1 MQACLRSILPE
12 RPWQYSF
19 RFEKR
24 LGRSYASYPR
34 RAGKRLPLPNFDQ
47 DEIEMNNIAMLL
59 RFGLLSW
66 LLLCSV
72 AAAAPPAD
80 VAGKIDAGTWQKVE
94 SGEVRELL
102 ILFESAAIDA
112 ELNAHLTRRKIKL
125 EDDTALGLRAERY
138 RRIKQSAHAA
148 LRVNDALVLRDYVHL
163 PMRLV
168 RIGDTDALLRIL
180 QRPEVAAVMEDAKA
194 YLHLTESLPLVG
206 QPSVVGTMGRT
217 GAGTTVVVLDTGLTY
232 TRAEFGSCTSP
243 GVPAGCKVVAA
254 FDAAPDDGALD
265 DNGHGTKVAGTVAGI
280 APGASIAAIDVFVG
294 NSASSSDILEGIDWA
309 IANRTTYNIV
319 AINMSLGD
327 GGNYS
332 SPCDSLFSNPFRQP
346 IINARNAGILTIASS
361 GNDRYTTGIAN
372 PACTPEAVSVGA
384 VYDANVGSA
393 TWGAC
398 SDSTSA
404 ADKVTCF
411 SNSASF
417 LSLLAP
423 GALITVTGATVGG
436 TSFSAPL
443 VAGALAVMAQA
454 FPGDTPTNRLA
465 RLTGNGT
472 AVTDSRNG
480 IVTPRLNLLAAQ
492 GAPSNDSFASAATLT
507 GLAGQST
514 GWNLN
519 ATKETG
525 EPGHAGNSGGKS
537 VWWKWTAPAAGTLS
551 LDTHGSGFDTL
562 LGLYTGA
569 SITALTTVSS
579 NDNDGSPGNA
589 SGLSATVSAG
599 TSYRIAVDGKN
610 GVSGGVTLNW
620 SLQQAQA
627 QTISFT
633 QPADLPLGSAFS
645 LGATASSGLPVSYAS
660 QTPAICTVS
669 GDTTTLVA
677 AGVCSIAANQAGNAN
692 WLPAPQ
698 VVQSFTVTKRSQTIS
713 FSGPG
718 NQTLATPPFAVSAS
732 ASSGLPVTI
741 VSLTTASCSITGDTV
756 TLIAVGTCTLQASQ
770 AGDAAYLA
778 ATPVTNSFAIAIS
791 SGGGETGGSGE
802 IPTLPEWGAIL
813 LGLLLFAIVYR
824 QRRTNGSGL
833 PPSSFGTGL
842 AVGPGA
848 GRPNTELRRKGR

>member
-1 MQACLRSILPE
+1 MNTIAILR
-12 RPWQYSF
+12 
-19 RFEKR
+19 
-24 LGRSYASYPR
+24 
-34 RAGKRLPLPNFDQ
+34 
-47 DEIEMNNIAMLL
+47 
-59 RFGLLSW
+59 RFGMLSW

-80 VAGKIDAGTWQKVE
+80 VARKIDAGTWQRVE

-102 ILFESAAIDA
+102 ILFDSAAIDV

-125 EDDTALGLRAERY
+125 EDDTALALRAERY
-138 RRIKQSAHAA
+138 RQIKQSAHAA
-148 LRVNDALVLRDYVHL
+148 LRANDAVVLRDYAHL

-168 RIGDTDALLRIL
+168 RIGDTAALQRIL
-180 QRPEVAAVMEDAKA
+180 QRPEVSAVMEDAKA
-194 YLHLTESLPLVG
+194 YLHLTQSLPLVG

-217 GAGTTVVVLDTGLTY
+217 GTGSTVVVLDTGLTY

-254 FDAAPDDGALD
+254 FDTATEDGALD
-265 DNGHGTKVAGTVAGI
+265 ANGHGTWVAGTVAGI

-294 NSASSSDILEGIDWA
+294 NSANSSDIIEGIDWA

-327 GGNYS
+327 RVSYS
-332 SPCDSLFSNPFRQP
+332 SPCSSILSNPYRP
-346 IINARNAGILTIASS
+346 AIIIARNAGILTIASS
-361 GNDRYTTGIAN
+361 GNDGFTTGIAQ

-384 VYDANVGSA
+384 VYDANVGNNVNWSDC
-393 TWGAC
+393 T
-398 SDSTSA
+398 DSTSA
-404 ADKVTCF
+404 VDKVTCF

-417 LSLLAP
+417 LTLLAP
-423 GALITVTGATVGG
+423 GALITVTGSTVGG

-443 VAGALAVMAQA
+443 VAGAVAVMAQA
-454 FPGDTPTNRLA
+454 FPGDNATNRLA

-480 IVTPRLNLLAAQ
+480 IVTPRLNLLVAQ
-492 GAPSNDSFASAATLT
+492 GAPGNDSFASASTLT
-507 GLAGQST
+507 GLAGQSN

-537 VWWKWTAPAAGTLS
+537 VWWQWTAPVAGTLS

-562 LGLYTGA
+562 LGLYNGA
-569 SITALTTVSS
+569 SVAALTTVSS
-579 NDNDGSPGNA
+579 NDNDGSPGNV

-599 TSYRIAVDGKN
+599 TSYRIAVDGKS
-610 GVSGGVTLNW
+610 GASGGVTLNW

-627 QTISFT
+627 QSISFT
-633 QPADLPLGSAFS
+633 QPADLPPGSAFN
-645 LGATASSGLPVSYAS
+645 LGATASSGLPVSYTS

-669 GDTTTLVA
+669 GDVAILIA
-677 AGVCSIAANQAGNAN
+677 AGVCRIAADQAGNAN

-698 VVQSFTVTKRSQTIS
+698 VVRTFNVTGISQLAQTIS
-713 FSGPG
+713 FAAIG
-718 NQTLATPPFAVSAS
+718 NQTLTTPPFAVSAS

-741 VSLTTASCSITGDTV
+741 VSLSTASCSITGNTV

-770 AGDAAYLA
+770 AGSATWLA
-778 ATPVTNSFAIAIS
+778 ATPVTNSFAITIS
-791 SGGGETGGSGE
+791 SGGGSGE
-802 IPTLPEWGAIL
+802 VPLPLWSLLL
-813 LGLLLFAIVYR
+813 LGAGLFGALSR
-824 QRRTNGSGL
+824 QRR
-833 PPSSFGTGL
+833 
-842 AVGPGA
+842 A
-848 GRPNTELRRKGR
+848 GG

>member
-1 MQACLRSILPE
+1 
-12 RPWQYSF
+12 
-19 RFEKR
+19 
-24 LGRSYASYPR
+24 
-34 RAGKRLPLPNFDQ
+34 
-47 DEIEMNNIAMLL
+47 MNNIAMLH
-59 RFGLLSW
+59 RFVLLSW

-80 VAGKIDAGTWQKVE
+80 VAGKIDVGTWQRLE
-94 SGEVRELL
+94 TGEVRELL
-102 ILFESAAIDA
+102 ILFESAAIDV

-125 EDDTALGLRAERY
+125 EDDTALGLRVQRY
-138 RRIKQSAHAA
+138 RQIKQSAFAS
-148 LRVNDALVLRDYVHL
+148 LRENDAIVLRDYAHL

-168 RIGDTDALLRIL
+168 RIGDSDALRRIL
-180 QRPEVAAVMEDAKA
+180 QSPDVAAVMEDAKA
-194 YLHLTESLPLVG
+194 YLHLNQSLPLVG

-217 GAGTTVVVLDTGLTY
+217 GAGATVVVLDTGLTY

-243 GVPAGCKVVAA
+243 GVPAGCKVVVA
-254 FDAAPDDGALD
+254 FDVATEDNALD
-265 DNGHGTKVAGTVAGI
+265 ANGHGTLVAGTVAGI

-294 NSASSSDILEGIDWA
+294 NSANSSDIIEGIDWA

-327 GGNYS
+327 GENNS
-332 SPCDSLFSNPFRQP
+332 SPCDSLFSNPYQP
-346 IINARNAGILTIASS
+346 AIINARNAGILTIASS
-361 GNDRYTTGIAN
+361 GNNGYTTGIAQ

-398 SDSTSA
+398 SDSTTA

-423 GALITVTGATVGG
+423 GAYITVNGSTVGG

-443 VAGALAVMAQA
+443 IAGALAVMAQA
-454 FPGDTPTNRLA
+454 FPGDNATNRLA

-472 AVTDSRNG
+472 LVTDSRNG

-492 GAPSNDSFASAATLT
+492 GAPSNDSFASASSLT

-537 VWWKWTAPAAGTLS
+537 VWWQWTAPATGTLS
-551 LDTHGSGFDTL
+551 LDTHGSGVDTL
-562 LGLYTGA
+562 LGLYTGVSVA
-569 SITALTTVSS
+569 ALTTVSS
-579 NDNDGSPGNA
+579 NDNDSSPGNT

-599 TSYRIAVDGKN
+599 TSYRIAVDGKS
-610 GVSGGVTLNW
+610 GASGGVTLNW
-620 SLQQAQA
+620 SMQQQA

-645 LGATASSGLPVSYAS
+645 LGATASSGLPVSYTS

-669 GDTTTLVA
+669 GDTTTLIA
-677 AGVCSIAANQAGNAN
+677 AGVCSIAANQAGDAH

-698 VVQSFTVTKRSQTIS
+698 VVHSFTVTKRSQTIN
-713 FSGPG
+713 FAGPG

-741 VSLTTASCSITGDTV
+741 ISLTTASCSITSNTV
-756 TLIAVGTCTLQASQ
+756 TLIAVGTCTLHASQ
-770 AGDAAYLA
+770 AGSATWLA
-778 ATPVTNSFAIAIS
+778 ATPVTNSFAITTS
-791 SGGGETGGSGE
+791 SGGDNGNGEV
-802 IPTLPEWGAIL
+802 PLPLWSLLL
-813 LGLLLFAIVYR
+813 LGAGLFGALYR
-824 QRRTNGSGL
+824 QRR
-833 PPSSFGTGL
+833 
-842 AVGPGA
+842 A
-848 GRPNTELRRKGR
+848 GG